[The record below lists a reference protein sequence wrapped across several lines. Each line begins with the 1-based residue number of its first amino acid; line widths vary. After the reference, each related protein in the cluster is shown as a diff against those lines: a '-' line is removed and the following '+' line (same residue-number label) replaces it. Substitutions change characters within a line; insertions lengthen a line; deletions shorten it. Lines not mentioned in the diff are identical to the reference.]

1 MQVDPSAALMAL
13 AGGLVGAGLGV
24 LVVPFRL
31 RRPGPPARRV
41 LPSRVVVVRAAAG
54 IVLGTVVGW
63 VTGWPAAGL
72 AAAAAVSLLPGL
84 FSGPSQADVVAK
96 LEAIAVWTEQ
106 LRDTMM
112 VSKGLAEALQVTA
125 RVNSGPLEGPLGR
138 MSVAVKMGVRPADAL
153 RTLATELADP
163 TADMVIAPLVMSA
176 ERDASQIS
184 GALDALAKEARRE
197 ASQRREVDASRASAR
212 SEMRTVAI
220 GSVAFMGAFW
230 LVGRSTPL
238 LTWYSTMAGQLV
250 LGLVFILMAT
260 GIWLM
265 ARLVRPRGAERIA
278 LMEAER

>member
-1 MQVDPSAALMAL
+1 MQVDPSAALIAL
-13 AGGLVGAGLGV
+13 AGGVAGAGLGV
-24 LVVPFRL
+24 LVVPLRA
-31 RRPGPPARRV
+31 RRPGPAGRKV

-54 IVLGTVVGW
+54 IVLGAVVGW
-63 VTGWPAAGL
+63 VTGWPVAGL
-72 AAAAAVSLLPGL
+72 AAAAAVNLLPSL

-112 VSKGLAEALQVTA
+112 VSKGLSEALQVTA

-138 MSVAVKMGVRPADAL
+138 MAVAVKVGLRPADAL
-153 RTLATELADP
+153 RTLAAELADP

-184 GALDALAKEARRE
+184 GALHALAKEARRE

-220 GSVAFMGAFW
+220 GSVAFMVAFW
-230 LVGRSTPL
+230 LVGRATPL
-238 LTWYSTMAGQLV
+238 LTWYSTMTGQMV
-250 LGLVFILMAT
+250 LALVFILMAT

-278 LMEAER
+278 LMEAEQ